1 MSSKYV
7 VRGLLS
13 LFLGIGTQVL
23 LGREARAAFA
33 NYNSILIGDQAAGMG
48 GAYTAMANDASAMA
62 YYNPA
67 GLAFLEGHTFSA
79 AVGIYKKFD
88 TTFGKE
94 EDFTKAPLRMNQG
107 FFRAIP
113 SSTGSVIKKGD
124 YSLAFSIVVPD
135 FDNYKGDLRAGSD
148 NTTTLSYVDESLWVG
163 GAVAKKISET
173 ESLGLTMYYTARSY
187 SRSLNDRSFPT
198 VTEAILFN
206 SEKTLVENAVV
217 AVLGYHLNLSE
228 NWSFGAS
235 LRTPNLS
242 VKGMGSYFSSQV
254 TTNPYSVTS
263 VNLPDER
270 TNVRIPGKLAI
281 GIAYRDV
288 DDFTISA
295 DATLYQGLEYDDFN
309 NQSFTTHFIHRQTW
323 NLAAGAEK
331 KVMPWLKVRAGVF
344 TNFSSHPTPDPSL
357 NVSQPDKI
365 DQMGFSANAVFV
377 SGDKIDYT
385 FGGYYTGGRGKSIQ
399 QINQNA
405 EEVIVTQHVFTMLV
419 GTAFSF

>member
-1 MSSKYV
+1 MSLKYV
-7 VRGLLS
+7 VSVLRCLS
-13 LFLGIGTQVL
+13 LGLWLVFFAQ
-23 LGREARAAFA
+23 AANAAFA

-67 GLAFLEGHTFSA
+67 GLAFLQGHSFSA

-94 EDFTKAPLRMNQG
+94 EDFTKAPLRINQG

-113 SSTGSVIKKGD
+113 SSTGSVVKKGD
-124 YSLAFSIVVPD
+124 YTLAFSIVVPD
-135 FDNYKGDLRAGSD
+135 FDNYKGDLSASVD
-148 NTTTLSYVDESLWVG
+148 NTTTLAYIDESLWVG
-163 GAVAKKISET
+163 GAFAKKISDI
-173 ESLGLTMYYTARSY
+173 ESLGLTLYYTARSY
-187 SRSLNDRSFPT
+187 TRSLNDRSFPT
-198 VTEAILFN
+198 ATEAILFS

-217 AVLGYHLNLSE
+217 AILGYHMKLSD

-242 VKGMGSYFSSQV
+242 VKGAGSYFSSKV
-254 TTNPYSVTS
+254 TTNPYSVIS
-263 VNLPDER
+263 VNLPEEQ
-270 TNVRIPGKLAI
+270 TNVKIPGKLAV
-281 GIAYRDV
+281 GMAYHQDE
-288 DDFTISA
+288 DFIVSA

-309 NQSFTTHFIHRQTW
+309 NQSFATHYTHRQTW
-323 NLAAGAEK
+323 NLSMGAEK
-331 KVMPWLKVRAGVF
+331 RVMPWLKVRAGVF
-344 TNFSSHPTPDPSL
+344 TNFSSHPTPDPKL
-357 NVSQPDKI
+357 NAGQPDKI
-365 DQMGFSANAVFV
+365 DQVGFSANAVFI

-399 QINQNA
+399 QINQAA